1 MNKVIVIG
9 NCGSGKSTFSVALAK
24 ATGLPLVHL
33 DKLGW
38 RGNFERVPKDEFD
51 KILSEE
57 LEKDKWI
64 IDGNYNRTI
73 KQRLDKCD
81 TVFYFDLPTYV
92 CLYSVIKRY
101 FKYRNSARP
110 DMAENCKDKFDLN
123 FYLFICTYKIKHGK
137 RIKALLDNAKSDGVD
152 VIIFKSR
159 KQVNKYINDIE

>member
-38 RGNFERVPKDEFD
+38 RRNFERVPKDEFD

-123 FYLFICTYKIKHGK
+123 FYLFICTYKINHGK